1 MLIGI
6 LGTALSGWM
15 LGLVHWHPMP
25 YNLSAIT
32 ATAFKLD
39 IRGALHFGLY
49 EIIFVF
55 LFVDLF
61 DNLGTLVAVTKKAGL
76 IKEDHEIPRV
86 DRILLADATATI
98 CGPAGGHKTSVT
110 SYVESAAGVA
120 AGGRSGVAAIVTGIL
135 FLVALFIAPFVGVL
149 PSAATAPALI
159 VVGSLMLST
168 VSEISWHDPL
178 VAFPAFLTLIMI
190 PLTYSI
196 ASGLGFGMIS
206 VLRVCG

>member
-1 MLIGI
+1 M
-6 LGTALSGWM
+6 
-15 LGLVHWHPMP
+15 
-25 YNLSAIT
+25 
-32 ATAFKLD
+32 
-39 IRGALHFGLY
+39 
-49 EIIFVF
+49 
-55 LFVDLF
+55 
-61 DNLGTLVAVTKKAGL
+61 
-76 IKEDHEIPRV
+76 
-86 DRILLADATATI
+86 
-98 CGPAGGHKTSVT
+98 T

-135 FLVALFIAPFVGVL
+135 FIVALFIAPFLGVL

-168 VSEISWHDPL
+168 ISEISWHDPL

-206 VLRVCG
+206 YAGLRLIRGHFRKDDWLLYVLALLFLLRFIYMGKS